1 MKLLTH
7 NVLSSKCLKG
17 VSVGYP
23 LRLNA
28 TDIKVVDVDYNS
40 EFVSRMIPKIN
51 YSALYDA
58 AQSIGHLNGLPDAV
72 VDDFES
78 NEDFLKA
85 VHHVLLEV
93 DIVSGDLECPESG
106 RKFPITRGIPNML
119 VNENEVNEINGSN
132 GYNN

>member
-40 EFVSRMIPKIN
+40 EFVSRMIPKLN

-58 AQSIGHLNGLPDAV
+58 AQSIGHHSGLPDKLV
-72 VDDFES
+72 EDYEHD
-78 NEDFLKA
+78 EDFLKA

-93 DIVSGDLECPESG
+93 DVVSGDLECPESG

-119 VNENEVNEINGSN
+119 VNENEVNETNGFNS
-132 GYNN
+132 GS

>member
-28 TDIKVVDVDYNS
+28 TDIKVVDVDFNS

-51 YSALYDA
+51 YSALYEA
-58 AQSIGHLNGLPDAV
+58 AQSIGHHNGLPDAV
-72 VDDFES
+72 ADDYEH
-78 NEDFLKA
+78 NDDFLKA

-93 DIVSGDLECPESG
+93 DVVSGDLECPESG

-119 VNENEVNEINGSN
+119 VNENEVNEINSSN
-132 GYNN
+132 GC